1 MDEVKINK
9 TICELRL
16 ELTDHTNTTPNEK
29 RYIIDGILDDQ
40 VYYPLADQYISG
52 ISSSTSKNISNIPI
66 KLPVLCTKE
75 TTEIDKDK
83 FLNKLNSDRIN
94 YAIRYLQIGALK
106 KFIIKNY
113 KSPLLINP
121 FIQLYYT
128 IYPVNLNTDAAREVI
143 KILIENYDDHYELI
157 TSLYGD
163 KGKEHITELIYS
175 FLPIDQDNLCSIC
188 LVSEPK
194 NQLINC
200 CKCVTQTHTTCLLS
214 LHKHRPLSKCAVCL
228 SDYNLNE
235 PVLITNSGIV
245 IKPEAVPPFFPY
257 NDFYYVPGGGC
268 CPNTLKRVS
277 GMSRLTMAIMYL
289 QVGRVAELLKEPDV
303 LDALP
308 TYYFGYE
315 AYKQTPLIALAHGNL
330 PSNCHIRFG
339 TNRDKYIQIFN
350 LLLNTDKIDI
360 EKVDAFDKTVWTYIK
375 QFGFVMEFG
384 ALIRQHT
391 YTKAMRTAILD
402 LKTIK
407 RVIPY
412 YVKHGVYLYTILY
425 DDDGKYQGMKKFKFS
440 AGTKMYLDDLKQ
452 ERLANKMGRYIC
464 SILDCVDKLSDGR
477 IKRYQIFNKLQLEF
491 ICAELA
497 KRHILHTV
505 CIETNRPSPLDAM
518 TLYDKL
524 YVKYKQDEQQPLFI
538 NQYWASPMHE
548 DLELSKIKKHYDMY
562 IKVYKGFVNL
572 VDPQQNKDARDYKYG
587 IYI

>member
-1 MDEVKINK
+1 MKKVKINK
-9 TICELRL
+9 TIGELRL

-29 RYIIDGILDDQ
+29 RYITDGILDDR
-40 VYYPLADQYISG
+40 VYYPLADQYIS
-52 ISSSTSKNISNIPI
+52 NIPI
-66 KLPVLCTKE
+66 NLPVFCTKE

-83 FLNKLNSDRIN
+83 FQNKLNSDRIN
-94 YAIRYLQIGALK
+94 YAIRYLQVEALK

-128 IYPVNLNTDAAREVI
+128 TYPINLNTNATKEVI
-143 KILIENYDDHYELI
+143 QILIENYDDHYELI

-194 NQLINC
+194 NKLINC

-228 SDYNLNE
+228 SDYKLNE

-257 NDFYYVPGGGC
+257 NDFYYEPGS
-268 CPNTLKRVS
+268 CPNNTLKRVS

-315 AYKQTPLIALAHGNL
+315 AYKQTPLIALSHGNL

-339 TNRDKYIQIFN
+339 ANRDKYIQIFN

-360 EKVDAFDKTVWTYIK
+360 ETVDAFDKTVWTYIN
-375 QFGFVMEFG
+375 QFNFVMEFG
-384 ALIRQHT
+384 GLIRQHT
-391 YTKAMRTAILD
+391 YTKAMRTACLD
-402 LKTIK
+402 LTMIK
-407 RVIPY
+407 RAIPY
-412 YVKHGVYLYTILY
+412 YVKHGVYLYTIVY
-425 DDDGKYQGMKKFKFS
+425 DDGKYQGMKKFKFS
-440 AGTKMYLDDLKQ
+440 AGTKMYLDDLNQ
-452 ERLANKMGRYIC
+452 ERLANKMGRHIC
-464 SILDCVDKLSDGR
+464 SILDNINKLPDGL

-505 CIETNRPSPLDAM
+505 CIETNRPGPLDSM
-518 TLYDKL
+518 TLYDIL
-524 YVKYKQDEQQPLFI
+524 YVNYKKDESQPWFI

-548 DLELSKIKKHYDMY
+548 DLELSKIKKHNNMY

-572 VDPQQNKDARDYKYG
+572 CDPKQNKDACDYKYG
-587 IYI
+587 IYL